1 LQNPEDVSSGMEL
14 LPPEKYKPGW
24 PPDLIVLADKRGWS
38 RILVPECQRMA
49 LIQTEHETMLHVK
62 GNRVNHELSRSYYW
76 PNMTEE
82 IKSVCAACTICQK
95 AEVRRQNLATA
106 FQQAELDDIPL
117 PKQAYGIDF
126 YGHAKGEILVA
137 IDLCTREALLWFLPN
152 RRQENIARALLT
164 GLIFQKGVPLIF
176 RNDEAAELV
185 AGTVAAMN
193 TYSEYNKSRP
203 EDTIPA
209 QMLL

>member
-1 LQNPEDVSSGMEL
+1 MRGMHN
-14 LPPEKYKPGW
+14 LPKGGSAKAKPSH
-24 PPDLIVLADKRGWS
+24 LA
-38 RILVPECQRMA
+38 A
-49 LIQTEHETMLHVK
+49 
-62 GNRVNHELSRSYYW
+62 
-76 PNMTEE
+76 
-82 IKSVCAACTICQK
+82 
-95 AEVRRQNLATA
+95 A

-117 PKQAYGIDF
+117 PRQAYGIDF
-126 YGHAKGEILVA
+126 FGHAKGEILVA

-185 AGTVAAMN
+185 AGTAISGRHEHLPRN
-193 TYSEYNKSRP
+193 TTSHDRRTQSP
-203 EDTIPA
+203 SA

>member
-1 LQNPEDVSSGMEL
+1 
-14 LPPEKYKPGW
+14 
-24 PPDLIVLADKRGWS
+24 
-38 RILVPECQRMA
+38 MA

-95 AEVRRQNLATA
+95 AEVRRQNLAAA
-106 FQQAELDDIPL
+106 FQQAELEDIPL
-117 PKQAYGIDF
+117 PRQAYGIDL

-176 RNDEAAELV
+176 RNDEATELV

-193 TYSEYNKSRP
+193 TYLKIQQISHDRRTQSPLKCCCRALHAAPNGLPDKVRRQP
-203 EDTIPA
+203 VRQHA
-209 QMLL
+209 

>member
-1 LQNPEDVSSGMEL
+1 
-14 LPPEKYKPGW
+14 
-24 PPDLIVLADKRGWS
+24 
-38 RILVPECQRMA
+38 
-49 LIQTEHETMLHVK
+49 MLHVK
-62 GNRVNHELSRSYYW
+62 GNRVNVNHELSRSYYW

-95 AEVRRQNLATA
+95 AKVRRQNLAAA
-106 FQQAELDDIPL
+106 FQQAELDDIPI
-117 PKQAYGIDF
+117 PRQAYGIDF

-137 IDLCTREALLWFLPN
+137 IDLCTREALLWLLPN
-152 RRQENIARALLT
+152 RRQENITRALLT

-193 TYSEYNKSRP
+193 TYLGIQQVTNGGHNLSN
-203 EDTIPA
+203 IPGEA
-209 QMLL
+209 TRQTQP